1 MPNAKVG
8 LVEEWVHERVRPKFP
23 AKSTYR
29 ECSLAK
35 FPPAAHRGRG
45 IRNESQ
51 SEGSPFLSCLGENF
65 GVYFL
70 MQHFLNARN

>member
-23 AKSTYR
+23 AESTYK
-29 ECSLAK
+29 ECSFAK

-51 SEGSPFLSCLGENF
+51 SEGP
-65 GVYFL
+65 
-70 MQHFLNARN
+70 HFLAALAKVSVSIS